1 MNLEERVAALSAAVV
16 DVVQVGSAGAA
27 AGAPLAAPT
36 PPGVLSP
43 GGITGDNLT
52 APPIFKRHD
61 WLNVT
66 FPSTD
71 VERVSTLVTSYLGD
85 SKSRA
90 GGINTY
96 LSSRG
101 WEPGAILAW
110 SEGRPE
116 CWLSMNGDSC
126 DLIPP
131 ADKLRFFVEHVKL
144 GGKCTRIDAA
154 IDVPRSLLG
163 MGQVHAAAAAGHVV
177 GFRRYVPTRPIR
189 DMATGELEGD
199 MATFGR
205 RGKDGSGRYVRVYDK
220 GLESQGEID
229 AIRVE
234 VELSG
239 DTAKQWFLILAECED
254 QQEFERKIGRIVVGS
269 ILFAD
274 KSGAHGH
281 ADRFRILP
289 WWKRIAELVG
299 SATLKVERVRPT
311 LEKSVA
317 WVKRS
322 IPVTLARLAVA
333 VDNLG
338 MVGEELVFDLIRDLL
353 RKGRRTVEE
362 YDRTRP
368 GDVAVDL
375 DWVLHVATGQH
386 VGDV

>member
-1 MNLEERVAALSAAVV
+1 VHEVDSAVAAEGV
-16 DVVQVGSAGAA
+16 
-27 AGAPLAAPT
+27 PLADPT
-36 PPGVLSP
+36 PPGLVSP
-43 GGITGDNLT
+43 HGITGDSLT
-52 APPIFKRHD
+52 LPPIFKRHD

-66 FPSTD
+66 FPMSE
-71 VERVSTLVTSYLGD
+71 VERVTTLVTSYLGE

-96 LSSRG
+96 LAARG

-110 SEGRPE
+110 SDGRPE

-131 ADKLRFFVEHVKL
+131 GDKLRFFQDLIKI

-154 IDVPRSLLG
+154 IDVPRCLLG
-163 MGQVHAAAAAGHVV
+163 MGQVHAAATSGHVV
-177 GFRRYVPTRPIR
+177 GFRRYVPTRPVR

-220 GLESQGEID
+220 GLESHGEID

-239 DTAKQWFLILAECED
+239 ETAKQWLVILAESED
-254 QQEFERKIGRIVVGS
+254 EHELERKLGRIVVGS

-274 KSGAHGH
+274 KSGAYGH
-281 ADRFRILP
+281 ADRFRVLP

-299 SATLKVERVRPT
+299 SASVKVERVRPT

-322 IPVTLARLAVA
+322 MPVTLARLAVA

-353 RKGRRTVEE
+353 RKGRRTIEE
-362 YDRTRP
+362 FDRSQP
-368 GDVAVDL
+368 GDVAIDL
-375 DWVLHVATGQH
+375 DWVLHVATSQH
-386 VGDV
+386 VVTA